1 MKAFNQKQN
10 GFTLVEL
17 LVVIT
22 IIGILAGLLLPAVQQ
37 ARESARRSKCEN
49 NLRQLAL
56 AVHNFSTTYGYLPQS
71 KRPAGDTSLARYAG
85 FTDLLPFLEKENL
98 FKNYN
103 FSLNWS
109 DPSQAQAGV
118 VKTIVPTFVCPSSI
132 DPTRLDGD
140 PNTKSTPGGLA
151 AQRGG
156 AYRLFGDRWRR
167 CAAVHGRPG
176 GQCRRRHPRAEQL

>member
-1 MKAFNQKQN
+1 MKTSNKKQK

-37 ARESARRSKCEN
+37 ARESARRAKCEN

-71 KRPAGDTSLARYAG
+71 KRPGGNTSLARYAG
-85 FTDLLPFLEKENL
+85 FTDLLPFLEKDNL

-109 DPSQAQAGV
+109 DPNQAAVVQA
-118 VKTIVPTFVCPSSI
+118 IVPSFICPSSI

-140 PNTKSTPGGLA
+140 PNTKSTPGGWQPNVA
-151 AQRGG
+151 APTDYSATIGV
-156 AYRLFGDRWRR
+156 D
-167 CAAVHGRPG
+167 CAALHGWPG
-176 GQCRRRHPRAEQL
+176 RQCRSRHPCSEQL

>member
-1 MKAFNQKQN
+1 MKTFNKKQE

-71 KRPAGDTSLARYAG
+71 KRPAGDTSSARYAG

-109 DPSQAQAGV
+109 DPSQAAIVQSHRPNFHLPLVDRPDAAGRRPEYQV
-118 VKTIVPTFVCPSSI
+118 
-132 DPTRLDGD
+132 DPRR
-140 PNTKSTPGGLA
+140 LA
-151 AQRGG
+151 AKRGG
-156 AYRLFGDRWRR
+156 PDRLFGDDRSR
-167 CAAVHGRPG
+167 CAAVHGRFG
-176 GQCRRRHPRAEQL
+176 GQCRSRHPRAEQL